1 MTPTELGKLFLEK
14 YPVDDNGYTCP
25 ILIDDLVELCP
36 DFRTKKTAVIGREV
50 IFLGLVSNLILK
62 G

>member
-36 DFRTKKTAVIGREV
+36 DFRTKKR
-50 IFLGLVSNLILK
+50 L
-62 G
+62 